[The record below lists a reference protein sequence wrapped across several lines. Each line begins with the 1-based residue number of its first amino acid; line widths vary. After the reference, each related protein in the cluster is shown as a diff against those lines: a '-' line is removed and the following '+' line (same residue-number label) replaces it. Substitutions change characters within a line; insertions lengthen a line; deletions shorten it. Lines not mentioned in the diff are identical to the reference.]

1 MKRSRWVCC
10 EALLALLLVFN
21 AQASTEAAVTT
32 LSEAEVVLSESDA
45 PPADD
50 ADWKPVTLPY
60 VAWRAKPGVI
70 GSAWFRLRWTLDH
83 LPSRQQALYLAKL
96 GRVGEAWVN
105 GQLIGRSG
113 SLDRPEL
120 LSRPLLFAVDTAQL
134 RPGRNTVHLRLRTT
148 TLFSGVLTVPL
159 AGDIGALGPM
169 HGLRTFAALTGAQLQ
184 FGAAL
189 VLAVFMLVLAAK
201 RPSERTLG
209 YFGLASLMYC
219 LFLLDWVLVVAP
231 VDLVDWQVLRGFA
244 MQGINVSTLVF
255 ALSYG
260 GWRWRRLE
268 PWLWATVPVVGIAY
282 GLDARGVAHPLDAFW
297 LQTASILGYI
307 ATFVAVAWRRRTRE
321 SLALAVA
328 APGCFLD
335 GIFGVAPEG
344 VSLFP
349 YSFLLLFLLIGW
361 VLVNRF
367 ARSLGEAEMLNR
379 ELEQRVE
386 QKRLELERNHQRLSL
401 LEQEKA
407 VIAERQRI
415 MSDMHD
421 GIGGQLISTL
431 SLVEHGQA
439 STQQVAAALREC
451 LDDLRLVI
459 DSIEP
464 MDDDLLPVLG
474 NLRYRIEGR
483 LKQQGI
489 ALEWR
494 VQSLPHL
501 QGLTPRHLL
510 HILRILQEAFT
521 NVIKHARATRISVD
535 ANVDQGRVAIS
546 VSDDGDGF
554 AAGAPTAGHGL
565 ANMSERARAIGGE
578 LKIRPSARGTTIQLL
593 LPAT

>member
-1 MKRSRWVCC
+1 MRRSRWVCC
-10 EALLALLLVFN
+10 EALLALLIWFTAPAS
-21 AQASTEAAVTT
+21 AQAAVAT
-32 LSEAEVVLSESDA
+32 LSVAEFVLSDSDV
-45 PPADD
+45 PPPDD
-50 ADWKPVTLPY
+50 AGWQPVALPD
-60 VAWRAKPGVI
+60 VWWQARPGVT
-70 GSAWFRLRWTLDH
+70 GSGWFRLRWPLDH
-83 LPSRQQALYLAKL
+83 RPSAPQALYMAKL

-105 GQLIGRSG
+105 GQMIGRSG
-113 SLDRPEL
+113 SVDRPEL
-120 LSRPLLFAVDTAQL
+120 ISRPLLFAVDAAQL
-134 RPGRNTVHLRLRTT
+134 RVGDNTVHLRLRATR
-148 TLFSGVLTVPL
+148 LFSGVLTVPL
-159 AGDIGALGPM
+159 AGDVDALRPV

-231 VDLVDWQVLRGFA
+231 VDMADWQALRGFA
-244 MQGINVSTLVF
+244 MQGINIATLVF

-260 GWRWRRLE
+260 GWRWRRAEL
-268 PWLWATVPVVGIAY
+268 WLWATVPVVGLLY
-282 GLDARGVAHPLDAFW
+282 WLEARGVASPLDAFW

-321 SLALAVA
+321 SVALAVA
-328 APGCFLD
+328 SPGCFLD
-335 GIFGVAPEG
+335 GIFGVAPEA

-367 ARSLGEAEMLNR
+367 ARSLGEAEVLNR

-464 MDDDLLPVLG
+464 IDDDLLPVLG

-489 ALEWR
+489 ALDWR
-494 VQSLPHL
+494 VQSLPSL

-535 ANVDQGRVAIS
+535 AGVDQGRVAIS
-546 VSDDGDGF
+546 VSDDGTGF
-554 AAGAPTAGHGL
+554 SADTAAAGHGL
-565 ANMSERARAIGGE
+565 ANMAERARAIGGE

-593 LPAT
+593 LPST